1 MGFSFFFCEVVF
13 CRFGPSSINEPNQ
26 NGPYVSLSHV
36 IGPDVTEIP
45 FRPNKSYSWARI
57 PAAGRLSQAVAASF
71 STPAPP
77 EAEHRGVAAAAAAAA
92 LQMRGGGGGRGGSYR
107 RWSARWWPASIGSM
121 RATGALSRLLMVPD
135 PLALADLVCFQ
146 RGWHSCAAA
155 CSFSTVD
162 PLSSSSSFFSLGR
175 RVYGNGGGSW
185 TTITTKRNQC
195 CCCYCGRQPPSRSR
209 SSRLPVPYYSP
220 HSGFASVLCIVALYA
235 SDDDEITHHSLR
247 N

>member
-92 LQMRGGGGGRGGSYR
+92 LQMKGGGGGERRIISEMERTVVAGVDRLNASHGGTLPTSHGPRSPRPR
-107 RWSARWWPASIGSM
+107 RPGVLSAR
-121 RATGALSRLLMVPD
+121 
-135 PLALADLVCFQ
+135 LAFM
-146 RGWHSCAAA
+146 
-155 CSFSTVD
+155 CS
-162 PLSSSSSFFSLGR
+162 SL
-175 RVYGNGGGSW
+175 
-185 TTITTKRNQC
+185 QF
-195 CCCYCGRQPPSRSR
+195 
-209 SSRLPVPYYSP
+209 LYS
-220 HSGFASVLCIVALYA
+220 
-235 SDDDEITHHSLR
+235 
-247 N
+247 

>member
-92 LQMRGGGGGRGGSYR
+92 LQMRGEGEADHIGDGAHGGGRR
-107 RWSARWWPASIGSM
+107 RSAQCEPRGHSPDFSWSPIPSPSPTWCAFSEAGIHVQQLAVSLQLIRF
-121 RATGALSRLLMVPD
+121 LLLLP
-135 PLALADLVCFQ
+135 
-146 RGWHSCAAA
+146 
-155 CSFSTVD
+155 
-162 PLSSSSSFFSLGR
+162 SS
-175 RVYGNGGGSW
+175 
-185 TTITTKRNQC
+185 
-195 CCCYCGRQPPSRSR
+195 P
-209 SSRLPVPYYSP
+209 
-220 HSGFASVLCIVALYA
+220 
-235 SDDDEITHHSLR
+235 
-247 N
+247 

>member
-77 EAEHRGVAAAAAAAA
+77 EAEHRGIAAAAAAAV
-92 LQMRGGGGGRGGSYR
+92 LQMKGGRER
-107 RWSARWWPASIGSM
+107 RFISEMERTVVAGVDRLNASH
-121 RATGALSRLLMVPD
+121 GALSRLLMVPD

>member
-1 MGFSFFFCEVVF
+1 MYKAKPWMHTMNNHVLKSQEVVF

-92 LQMRGGGGGRGGSYR
+92 LQMRGGGEGEADHIGDGAHGGGRRRSAQCEPRGHSPDFSWSPIPSPSPTWAARVWQR
-107 RWSARWWPASIGSM
+107 RWQSDYHYNQTKPMLLLLLRQAASEQVEVLPA
-121 RATGALSRLLMVPD
+121 PD
-135 PLALADLVCFQ
+135 HLVFGDFLAQ
-146 RGWHSCAAA
+146 
-155 CSFSTVD
+155 
-162 PLSSSSSFFSLGR
+162 SLGR
-175 RVYGNGGGSW
+175 RPQAASIWWYLWVSM
-185 TTITTKRNQC
+185 
-195 CCCYCGRQPPSRSR
+195 
-209 SSRLPVPYYSP
+209 LPVYP
-220 HSGFASVLCIVALYA
+220 
-235 SDDDEITHHSLR
+235 
-247 N
+247 

>member
-92 LQMRGGGGGRGGSYR
+92 LQMKGGGEGEADHIGDGAHGGGRR
-107 RWSARWWPASIGSM
+107 RSAQCEPRGHSPDFSWSPIPSPSPTWCAFSEAGIHVQQLAVSLQLIRF
-121 RATGALSRLLMVPD
+121 LLLLP
-135 PLALADLVCFQ
+135 
-146 RGWHSCAAA
+146 
-155 CSFSTVD
+155 
-162 PLSSSSSFFSLGR
+162 SS
-175 RVYGNGGGSW
+175 
-185 TTITTKRNQC
+185 
-195 CCCYCGRQPPSRSR
+195 P
-209 SSRLPVPYYSP
+209 
-220 HSGFASVLCIVALYA
+220 
-235 SDDDEITHHSLR
+235 
-247 N
+247 